1 MYVFTS
7 GGIRM
12 AELTNHKNQLK
23 HMAIG
28 VLIAYAITSIAF
40 LGYAMLVTY
49 TNMSEQTL
57 PTVVA
62 VTTFLS
68 VLVAGFD
75 AAKGAKNR
83 GWLWGM
89 AAGFVYV
96 LIMAIIMIV
105 MLPTFSIDG
114 RTLTTTAIGI
124 AGGGLGGMLGINLR
138 K

>member
-1 MYVFTS
+1 MV
-7 GGIRM
+7 
-12 AELTNHKNQLK
+12 EQHKTQLK

-28 VLIAYAITSIAF
+28 VLIAYAITIIAF

-89 AAGFVYV
+89 VAGFVYV
-96 LIMAIIMIV
+96 LIMAIIMVV
-105 MLPTFSIDG
+105 MLPAFSIDG